1 VDKRSLSA
9 RAYLGRL
16 DLKWVLDVCL
26 KRRHTITAV
35 ALGVTALAML
45 YALVASPVYRAS
57 AKLVIDPR
65 QQKILSVENVLP
77 GLSADAA
84 AIETQVE
91 MLSSG
96 KIAQRVIREMQRE
109 KEAPAA
115 PILDRQIKEF
125 LSSLTVSRKGL
136 TYVVTVSYSA
146 KDPVS
151 AAEVANRIV
160 QAYLAEETDAAL
172 AATQRAHKL
181 LQVRIERMRPQLME
195 IERSIE
201 QYREKHGLVAIESH
215 TVGEKNILDFV
226 TQLAA
231 SRATS
236 ADAEAKLELDKMK
249 NSFSMQSQE
258 AFRVA
263 QTKVS
268 LMERRLSNL
277 TEELASQRIRT
288 IELRE
293 LDRQA
298 SALRSLYDS
307 LLKRHIET
315 EAQQDLTTFSA
326 KVIEE
331 ALPPSDPIWPRKSL
345 LLSSGLLM
353 GFCLGVLYV
362 VARALL
368 LDEAS

>member
-1 VDKRSLSA
+1 MEKPSRSS
-9 RAYLGRL
+9 RAYLGRF
-16 DLKWVLDVCL
+16 DLTWMLGLCL
-26 KRRHTITAV
+26 KRRLTIAAV
-35 ALGVTALAML
+35 SVSVAALAML

-96 KIAQRVIREMQRE
+96 KIAQRVMRDMQSE
-109 KEAPAA
+109 KQGPAA
-115 PILDRQIKEF
+115 PIIDKQIKAF
-125 LSSLTVSRKGL
+125 LSLLTVSRKGL

-146 KDPVS
+146 RDPAS
-151 AAEVANRIV
+151 AAEIANRIV

-181 LQVRIERMRPQLME
+181 LQDRIERMRPQLME

-201 QYREKHGLVAIESH
+201 KYREKHGLVTIESR

-249 NSFSMQSQE
+249 NSISMQSQE

-268 LMERRLSNL
+268 LMERRLSDL
-277 TEELASQRIRT
+277 TGDLASQRIRT

-331 ALPPSDPIWPRKSL
+331 ALPPSDPIWPRKVFL
-345 LLSSGLLM
+345 LPGGLLI
-353 GFCLGVLYV
+353 GFALGVLYV
-362 VARALL
+362 VGRALL